1 MMDIYKYPN
10 IEGVY
15 IIKKNNKLY
24 NVLDSEHY
32 DSNSFLKGGIILK
45 SGKKTN
51 KTSFPH
57 NLMMNCLEDYKTLN
71 SNGLIYDTN
80 VWNNEDIENF
90 KLPEVINVL
99 PQQNIAMNIQLIE
112 DVIKEVDN
120 IKKLFKR
127 DDNTLK
133 SQWFMD
139 YVVFDEESPPSVLD
153 SFRNR
158 EYKIN
163 KSIQKLNELSQSF
176 EINNN
181 HQMKLWFKI
190 FFDLDDTSVTDK
202 NMNLKEEF
210 KEPITVRTNQL
221 NQQLKEAETKMEA
234 KEEAK
239 TENAAAKENAP
250 ETHTSNNAP
259 ASPMHDESNEKINS
273 YIKNILSFLKNRE
286 QVSPPSTS
294 SPPAA
299 AAEAPAAEAVEAVEE
314 VEAEVEAEAPAA
326 EAVEAVEEVA
336 AANAKAEAPAAEA
349 VEAVDEVAKANA
361 KAVDADEAKAKAN
374 AKAVD
379 ADEAKAVEAVEEVAA
394 TRALEAPATVN
405 NVEKVLKEAK
415 RRRNINLTSN
425 IK

>member
-15 IIKKNNKLY
+15 IIKENNKLY

-32 DSNSFLKGGIILK
+32 DSNSFLKGGIILN

-57 NLMMNCLEDYKTLN
+57 NLMMDGLEDYKYNET
-71 SNGLIYDTN
+71 SNGRIYDKN
-80 VWNNEDIENF
+80 VWSESDIQNFNIPNE
-90 KLPEVINVL
+90 INVL
-99 PQQNIAMNIQLIE
+99 QQKNIAMNIQLME

-120 IKKLFKR
+120 IKNLFKK

-210 KEPITVRTNQL
+210 KEHITVRTNQL
-221 NQQLKEAETKMEA
+221 NKQLKDAETKMEA

-239 TENAAAKENAP
+239 TENAEAKE

-259 ASPMHDESNEKINS
+259 AAEAPATEA
-273 YIKNILSFLKNRE
+273 
-286 QVSPPSTS
+286 
-294 SPPAA
+294 PAA
-299 AAEAPAAEAVEAVEE
+299 EEAKANAVEGNAEEGNEVEAANAEEGNAVEAPAAEAPAT
-314 VEAEVEAEAPAA
+314 EAPAA
-326 EAVEAVEEVA
+326 AE
-336 AANAKAEAPAAEA
+336 ANAAQAEEAAEYLKILA
-349 VEAVDEVAKANA
+349 ATLTAEEAAEYLKILAATLTA
-361 KAVDADEAKAKAN
+361 EEAAEYLKIL
-374 AKAVD
+374 
-379 ADEAKAVEAVEEVAA
+379 AA

-405 NVEKVLKEAK
+405 NVEKILKEAK
-415 RRRNINLTSN
+415 HRSKSKRTSN
-425 IK
+425 IEQRRKSIRRK

>member
-10 IEGVY
+10 IKGVY
-15 IIKKNNKLY
+15 VIKKNDKLY
-24 NVLDSEHY
+24 NVLDSDEY
-32 DSNSFLKGGIILK
+32 DSNSFLNGGIILK

-57 NLMMNCLEDYKTLN
+57 DLMMNGLEDYKYKET
-71 SNGLIYDTN
+71 SNRLIYDEE
-80 VWNNEDIENF
+80 VWNDSDIELLNNP
-90 KLPEVINVL
+90 KEKIVL
-99 PQQNIAMNIQLIE
+99 PQKNIAMNIQLIE

-120 IKKLFKR
+120 IKKLFKK

-234 KEEAK
+234 KEE
-239 TENAAAKENAP
+239 
-250 ETHTSNNAP
+250 THTRNNAP
-259 ASPMHDESNEKINS
+259 SPEEAKAMAKAVE
-273 YIKNILSFLKNRE
+273 
-286 QVSPPSTS
+286 
-294 SPPAA
+294 AA
-299 AAEAPAAEAVEAVEE
+299 KAANAEAAKAEAEAANSEAWLKLIKELNVKANAVEAVE
-314 VEAEVEAEAPAA
+314 A
-326 EAVEAVEEVA
+326 
-336 AANAKAEAPAAEA
+336 
-349 VEAVDEVAKANA
+349 
-361 KAVDADEAKAKAN
+361 AKAKEAWLKLIKELDVKVN
-374 AKAVD
+374 EVKAMAEAARVKAAKAHQQ
-379 ADEAKAVEAVEEVAA
+379 KK
-394 TRALEAPATVN
+394 T
-405 NVEKVLKEAK
+405 
-415 RRRNINLTSN
+415 
-425 IK
+425 

>member
-10 IEGVY
+10 IKGVY
-15 IIKKNNKLY
+15 VIKKNNKLY

-57 NLMMNCLEDYKTLN
+57 NLMMDGLEDYKYKEE
-71 SNGLIYDTN
+71 NGIIYDEKF
-80 VWNNEDIENF
+80 WKYEDTKKL
-90 KLPEVINVL
+90 KLPKEINVL
-99 PQQNIAMNIQLIE
+99 PQKNIAMNIQLIE

-120 IKKLFKR
+120 IKKLFKK

-139 YVVFDEESPPSVLD
+139 YVVFDEDSPPSVLD

-163 KSIQKLNELSQSF
+163 KSIQKLNELSKSF

-210 KEPITVRTNQL
+210 KEPITVRTNQ
-221 NQQLKEAETKMEA
+221 
-234 KEEAK
+234 
-239 TENAAAKENAP
+239 
-250 ETHTSNNAP
+250 
-259 ASPMHDESNEKINS
+259 
-273 YIKNILSFLKNRE
+273 
-286 QVSPPSTS
+286 
-294 SPPAA
+294 
-299 AAEAPAAEAVEAVEE
+299 
-314 VEAEVEAEAPAA
+314 
-326 EAVEAVEEVA
+326 
-336 AANAKAEAPAAEA
+336 
-349 VEAVDEVAKANA
+349 
-361 KAVDADEAKAKAN
+361 
-374 AKAVD
+374 
-379 ADEAKAVEAVEEVAA
+379 
-394 TRALEAPATVN
+394 
-405 NVEKVLKEAK
+405 
-415 RRRNINLTSN
+415 
-425 IK
+425 

>member
-10 IEGVY
+10 IKGVY
-15 IIKKNNKLY
+15 VIKKNDKLY
-24 NVLDSEHY
+24 NVLDSKLY
-32 DSNSFLKGGIILK
+32 DSNSFLNGGIILK

-57 NLMMNCLEDYKTLN
+57 DLMMNGLEDYKYKET
-71 SNGLIYDTN
+71 SNRLIYDEE
-80 VWNNEDIENF
+80 VWNDSDIELLNNP
-90 KLPEVINVL
+90 KEKIVL
-99 PQQNIAMNIQLIE
+99 PQKNIAMNIQLIE

-120 IKKLFKR
+120 IKKLFKK

-234 KEEAK
+234 KEE
-239 TENAAAKENAP
+239 
-250 ETHTSNNAP
+250 THTSNNAP
-259 ASPMHDESNEKINS
+259 SPAEAKAMAEAAKD
-273 YIKNILSFLKNRE
+273 
-286 QVSPPSTS
+286 
-294 SPPAA
+294 A
-299 AAEAPAAEAVEAVEE
+299 AAEAAEAEAAEAAKEAEAAKAVEAAKDAVEAAKDAVEAAKDAAAEAAKDAELSNLIKELDVKVNAVKAMAEAAKDAAVEAVE
-314 VEAEVEAEAPAA
+314 AA
-326 EAVEAVEEVA
+326 KAANAVEA
-336 AANAKAEAPAAEA
+336 
-349 VEAVDEVAKANA
+349 
-361 KAVDADEAKAKAN
+361 AKAKAKLLKLIN
-374 AKAVD
+374 ELKIKVN
-379 ADEAKAVEAVEEVAA
+379 EAKAMAA
-394 TRALEAPATVN
+394 RVKA
-405 NVEKVLKEAK
+405 AK
-415 RRRNINLTSN
+415 AHQQKKTQ
-425 IK
+425 

>member
-15 IIKKNNKLY
+15 VIKKDNKLY
-24 NVLDSEHY
+24 NVLDSDKY

-45 SGKKTN
+45 SYKKTN
-51 KTSFPH
+51 KISFPH
-57 NLMMNCLEDYKTLN
+57 NLMMNGLEDYKYKET
-71 SNGLIYDTN
+71 SNRLIYDEE
-80 VWNNEDIENF
+80 VWNDSDIELLNNP
-90 KLPEVINVL
+90 KEKIVL
-99 PQQNIAMNIQLIE
+99 PQKNIAMNIQLIE

-120 IKKLFKR
+120 IKKLFKK

-210 KEPITVRTNQL
+210 KEPITDRTNQL
-221 NQQLKEAETKMEA
+221 NQPLKE
-234 KEEAK
+234 
-239 TENAAAKENAP
+239 
-250 ETHTSNNAP
+250 
-259 ASPMHDESNEKINS
+259 
-273 YIKNILSFLKNRE
+273 
-286 QVSPPSTS
+286 
-294 SPPAA
+294 
-299 AAEAPAAEAVEAVEE
+299 
-314 VEAEVEAEAPAA
+314 
-326 EAVEAVEEVA
+326 
-336 AANAKAEAPAAEA
+336 
-349 VEAVDEVAKANA
+349 
-361 KAVDADEAKAKAN
+361 
-374 AKAVD
+374 
-379 ADEAKAVEAVEEVAA
+379 
-394 TRALEAPATVN
+394 
-405 NVEKVLKEAK
+405 
-415 RRRNINLTSN
+415 
-425 IK
+425 

>member
-10 IEGVY
+10 IKGVY
-15 IIKKNNKLY
+15 VIKKNDKLY
-24 NVLDSEHY
+24 NVLDSKLY
-32 DSNSFLKGGIILK
+32 DSNSFLNGGIILK

-57 NLMMNCLEDYKTLN
+57 DLMMNGLEDYKYKET
-71 SNGLIYDTN
+71 SNRLIYDEE
-80 VWNNEDIENF
+80 VWNDSDIELLNNP
-90 KLPEVINVL
+90 KEKIVL
-99 PQQNIAMNIQLIE
+99 PQKNIAMNIQLIE

-120 IKKLFKR
+120 IKKLFKK

-234 KEEAK
+234 KEE
-239 TENAAAKENAP
+239 
-250 ETHTSNNAP
+250 THTSNNAP
-259 ASPMHDESNEKINS
+259 SP
-273 YIKNILSFLKNRE
+273 
-286 QVSPPSTS
+286 
-294 SPPAA
+294 A
-299 AAEAPAAEAVEAVEE
+299 
-314 VEAEVEAEAPAA
+314 
-326 EAVEAVEEVA
+326 
-336 AANAKAEAPAAEA
+336 
-349 VEAVDEVAKANA
+349 
-361 KAVDADEAKAKAN
+361 
-374 AKAVD
+374 
-379 ADEAKAVEAVEEVAA
+379 EAKAVEAAKDAVEAA
-394 TRALEAPATVN
+394 KDAVEAAKDAAAEAAKDAELSNLIKELDVKVN
-405 NVEKVLKEAK
+405 AVKAMAEAAKDAAVEAVEAAKAANAVEAAKAKAKLLKLINELKIKVNEAK
-415 RRRNINLTSN
+415 AMAARVKAAKAHQQKKTQ
-425 IK
+425 